1 MKFVIN
7 LLRPFVG
14 WLCRIWF
21 KAEFHGVENIPAAG
35 ACLIT
40 PNHAS
45 YADPIWI
52 TVPIRRRIYYMA
64 WDKPFKIPVLGLMMR
79 VFGAFPVSLEAVDA
93 AAQRAAHEVLRA
105 GRALV
110 IFPEGGRTR
119 TGKLMPF
126 KMGAFR
132 FALTYGV
139 PVVPVSINGGEKI
152 WPVGR
157 LFPRPGHLIITYH
170 PPIPVER
177 LPEGTSRVEMKSHA
191 RRLAR
196 QTYEVVASALA
207 TESLPLDFLAEACD
221 NPTAVE
227 GKPTPAER
235 AVSTHP
241 AD

>member
-1 MKFVIN
+1 MEFVIN
-7 LLRPFVG
+7 LLRPLVD

-21 KAEFHGVENIPAAG
+21 KAEFHGLENIPAAG

-52 TVPIRRRIYYMA
+52 TVPIRRRVYYMA
-64 WDKPFKIPVLGLMMR
+64 WDKPFKIPVLGLLMR
-79 VFGAFPVSLEAVDA
+79 LFGAFPVNIETADA
-93 AAQRAAHEVLRA
+93 SAQRAAHEVLRA

-139 PVVPVSINGGEKI
+139 PLVPVSINGGEKI

-157 LFPRPGHLIITYH
+157 VFPRPGKLIITYH
-170 PPIPVER
+170 PPIAVTR
-177 LPEGTSRVEMKSHA
+177 LPESTSRVEMKSQA

-196 QTYEVVASALA
+196 QTYEVVASRLDPDMLPAEPPA
-207 TESLPLDFLAEACD
+207 SARGDQAAESHPA
-221 NPTAVE
+221 
-227 GKPTPAER
+227 PAER
-235 AVSTHP
+235 AASTRP